1 MKKLFLSLI
10 VASSVFAAESQQE
23 QQLGNWTET
32 FQTKVGPVVHTP
44 SSTQL
49 GFMKGGTSVCM
60 DAKSFN
66 GVPLTAPID
75 LKTNSTRAQFVE
87 AMKKSGIY
95 TGN

>member
-10 VASSVFAAESQQE
+10 VASSVFAAETPQE

-44 SSTQL
+44 SSTQM
-49 GFMKGGTSVCM
+49 GFITAGTGVYMAS
-60 DAKSFN
+60 KSLN
-66 GVPLTAPID
+66 GVELAAPID

-87 AMKKSGIY
+87 AMKKAGIY